1 MCAESVA
8 TTPRPPGVVEIQVA
22 EDLTYVR
29 AGALTRAI
37 SETLARRPRTLW
49 LNLEDI
55 KVVDVVGLAVIAQA
69 MGRAELAGTPCALF
83 PSSVA
88 YRGLFAAG
96 VLDRFQ
102 VDRRRGPERGSP
114 DESIELPASAPPEF
128 LARTRRL
135 GLRPP
140 SWDDL
145 DVLRH
150 WAQDTLLDELVG
162 SDVLAMCRHLGPHD
176 PEFVSQVIGS
186 PTALTLLVHPADSSA
201 EPVGFVRLYNVNVEQ
216 GFAFLETVIAQPR
229 TRRTAWGVEATRL
242 ASAYAVDALGVQ
254 RLETKAFAYNV
265 LSINTL
271 KRNGF
276 SQEGRLRQA
285 RAHDGRRW
293 DILVFGIVMPD
304 IRTALADD
312 GFPRMGL
319 WPDESP

>member
-1 MCAESVA
+1 MASESA
-8 TTPRPPGVVEIQVA
+8 PGVVEIQVA
-22 EDLTYVR
+22 DDLTYVR
-29 AGALTRAI
+29 AGALAGAI
-37 SETLARRPRTLW
+37 SEQIARRPRALW
-49 LNLEDI
+49 LNLEDV

-69 MGRAELAGTPCALF
+69 MGRAERARTPCALF
-83 PSSVA
+83 PSSLA
-88 YRGLFAAG
+88 YRGLFSAG

-102 VDRRRGPERGSP
+102 VDRRRAPERGSP
-114 DESIELPASAPPEF
+114 DESIELSAAAPPEF
-128 LARTRRL
+128 LARTPSL

-145 DVLRH
+145 DVLGR
-150 WAQDTLLDELVG
+150 WAQDPLLDEMVG
-162 SDVLAMCRHLGPHD
+162 SDVLAMCRHLGPRD
-176 PEFVSQVIGS
+176 PDVVSHVIGW
-186 PTALTLLVHPADSSA
+186 PTALTLLIHPADLGT
-201 EPVGFVRLYNVNVEQ
+201 EPVGFVRLYNVNIDQ

-293 DILVFGIVMPD
+293 DILVFAIVMPD
-304 IRTALADD
+304 IKNALAAD
-312 GFPRMGL
+312 GFPHLGL
-319 WPDESP
+319 WPDESS